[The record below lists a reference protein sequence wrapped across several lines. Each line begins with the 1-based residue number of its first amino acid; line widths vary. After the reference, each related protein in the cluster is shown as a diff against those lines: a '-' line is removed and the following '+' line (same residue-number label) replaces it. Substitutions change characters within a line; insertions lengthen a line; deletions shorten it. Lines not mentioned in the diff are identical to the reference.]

1 MRRTFLLGFADAEAE
16 VDDGGVDVVVE
27 VEVLQAVWS
36 LTGAPESAVAA
47 AASPWLVTWVIAV
60 FGIVVGSIILVLIL

>member
-16 VDDGGVDVVVE
+16 VDDGVVDVVVE